1 MEHELTC
8 IERFQEIIKVIRVI
22 AKMCGCDILNPN
34 YRMNFITWLLIV
46 GVNGFFLCTIYT
58 IYKGMAIDHDWTVI
72 PVCLCIIG
80 SGIQGFAK
88 ILLVL
93 KYRKVIVVQQYFLEN
108 VYTVYQQKTER
119 YRHVLNRWLAYTVK
133 TYKLCAFMYVFV
145 GSIIIGFPYI
155 YWYIY
160 GIRMM
165 IMQFEIPFVDPNTDV
180 GYIIHTLYHFPM
192 IAWGCLGHFMTDI
205 YMFMF
210 IINVPLL
217 KDLLEQKFLDLNEV
231 LEETNE
237 REKVFPLLKDIFQWH
252 LQYNEFIAGVDKI
265 YRTIIFIEV
274 TTCGLSICCT
284 IFSIV
289 LGVWPAAYGYII
301 YLIFCLYS
309 FCIMGTLIEISNDNA
324 IDIIYT
330 VSHWYELK
338 VPEQKMILI
347 MLSKSQKP
355 IELTVGQ
362 ILPLSVSTALKVT
375 KGVYSFLMLLLNFLD
390 K

>member
-1 MEHELTC
+1 MKRLERWEKPLHNGLFLIRIYILFLAVIAILASMEHELTC

-217 KDLLEQKFLDLNEV
+217 KDLLEQKFLDLNEI

-237 REKVFPLLKDIFQWH
+237 REK
-252 LQYNEFIAGVDKI
+252 
-265 YRTIIFIEV
+265 
-274 TTCGLSICCT
+274 
-284 IFSIV
+284 
-289 LGVWPAAYGYII
+289 
-301 YLIFCLYS
+301 
-309 FCIMGTLIEISNDNA
+309 NDNA

-375 KGVYSFLMLLLNFLD
+375 KGPPVRKKLHVMTMFRFTRQFYLIAVSMVVGLKREL